1 MTEKTKST
9 YSDEELLAIVLEHLA
24 SADDG
29 SRREDFIKSIC
40 REYCRECGSDAGYG
54 CYCMRDD

>member
-1 MTEKTKST
+1 MIDEKPKAKF
-9 YSDEELLAIVLEHLA
+9 SDEELLAIVLEHLA
-24 SADDG
+24 GAGDG

-40 REYCRECGSDAGYG
+40 RECGSSSGIA